1 MLQALTFDVTGT
13 LIHSPRLGEIY
24 SEILQRHGI
33 AIEPDEARR
42 LIGVVWRELA
52 CLADPGRDR
61 FTSHPEG
68 ERGWWRRF
76 VERLCELHGASPP
89 SRFAT
94 AELFHRFGTAG
105 GWEVY
110 PEVPKVLAELRE
122 QGLRLGVI
130 SNWDSR
136 LPGLLDRLGIA
147 RYFDAVTYS
156 AAAGVEKPDRRI
168 FLQALRSLGV
178 DPGAALHIGDGR
190 LEDVEGA
197 IAAGLRA
204 LHLDRVDR
212 ADPGDRAEREG
223 RPEPVKAKSRGT
235 GKTARKSAGK
245 SDAVAEARR
254 LRNLAG
260 LPYWVATEAR
270 WLAEGGP
277 GSVLDL

>member
-24 SEILQRHGI
+24 SEVLQRHGI
-33 AIEPDEARR
+33 AIAPAEARR
-42 LIGVVWRELA
+42 LVGVVWRELA

-76 VERLCELHGASPP
+76 VERLCELHGAGPP

-94 AELFHRFGTAG
+94 AELFHRFGTPA

-110 PEVPKVLAELRE
+110 PEVPRVLAELRE

-130 SNWDSR
+130 SNWDGR
-136 LPGLLDRLGIA
+136 LPGLLDKLGLA
-147 RYFDAVTYS
+147 RYFDAITWS

-168 FLQALRSLGV
+168 FLQALRGLGV
-178 DPGAALHIGDGR
+178 APEAALHIGDGR

-197 IAAGLRA
+197 IAAGLRT
-204 LHLDRVDR
+204 LQLDRVDDRPDRPYRPDAGERRPPSGRGR
-212 ADPGDRAEREG
+212 A
-223 RPEPVKAKSRGT
+223 
-235 GKTARKSAGK
+235 GKTAAKPGK
-245 SDAVAEARR
+245 TSPEPAEARR